1 MLPRTDLA
9 MEAKELF
16 ERSAG
21 EQTRLSGVLARE
33 TDRRGVR
40 MTLVRILDAEGEQAL
55 GKPRGTYITA
65 ELDALARREPGA
77 LPQRRGRSAGRCA
90 SCWGRADRR
99 SSSASATG
107 RSRPTPSGRGRPQSH
122 RDAASGL
129 RLPEALTGLTSVAAC
144 QPGVLGQTGIESLAL
159 VKSAMQTAQ
168 PDVVIVIDA
177 LAAAEPGRL
186 FRTVQLTDT
195 GIVPGSG
202 VGNSRQEFS
211 QRTLGVPVVAVG
223 VPTVMDAAGA
233 LQPALTRDM
242 PQGLLVTL
250 RDWTRGCGKWDVWS
264 ATAAIWRCTAGSRLP
279 RSRRFCR
286 KNAKYRYVNYIMFS
300 TEQIAAKR
308 RVWTTMWK
316 CGKALGAQ
324 KFSHCQQ
331 SCQHPCFWNFFMGKP
346 VQITG
351 KCFYVDMREKLS
363 STPSGQNPRKS
374 SDSARKFS
382 VSNGKAGKY

>member
-65 ELDALARREPGA
+65 ELDALTGSFAAAARTI
-77 LPQRRGRSAGRCA
+77 
-90 SCWGRADRR
+90 GRALRELLGPCR
-99 SSSASATG
+99 QALVVG
-107 RSRPTPSGRGRPQSH
+107 LGNREITP
-122 RDAASGL
+122 DAIGPEAVRNLIVTRHLGSE
-129 RLPEALTGLTSVAAC
+129 LPEALTGLTSVAAC

-211 QRTLGVPVVAVG
+211 RRTLGVPVVAVG

-250 RDWTRGCGKWDVWS
+250 RDVDARVREMGRLVGYGCDLALHRG
-264 ATAAIWRCTAGSRLP
+264 
-279 RSRRFCR
+279 
-286 KNAKYRYVNYIMFS
+286 
-300 TEQIAAKR
+300 
-308 RVWTTMWK
+308 
-316 CGKALGAQ
+316 
-324 KFSHCQQ
+324 
-331 SCQHPCFWNFFMGKP
+331 
-346 VQITG
+346 
-351 KCFYVDMREKLS
+351 LS
-363 STPSGQNPRKS
+363 LAEIPTFLS
-374 SDSARKFS
+374 
-382 VSNGKAGKY
+382 